1 MDQLADNE
9 IRIIELLP
17 GEEGAPIR
25 CEARVEL
32 ESGEMEYEALSYVW
46 GNHLNQATIEV
57 SGRSLQ
63 ITKTL
68 HTALSRLRLSDE
80 PRSLWIDQ
88 LCINQDDLKEK
99 AAQVQKMRSIYSNCT
114 RCLIWLGEV
123 DAALEMPDAVNAV
136 SFLECLAS
144 TVGPSTDDYKQ
155 ARSRLE
161 SMPTFLSAMQALR
174 SISVQ
179 DCPWWHRVWT
189 VQESILPSDKA
200 FIWGPLQITWDTLV
214 NASEAWVSGA
224 CDDWLDGEYWDVAI
238 EAGGLGHFLAKIIWI
253 RIAEGDNHDLFQSMI
268 RWRSRKATDPLD
280 NIYAL
285 TGLHTPGEFPRIE
298 KCDYS
303 LSVVRLYSEFTVDL
317 INKFGLIVLGFD
329 PRLEPEIAT
338 PGVPRWALDMKSWP
352 NHTIF
357 HWYIY
362 WGYGYYHA
370 NDGLTT
376 VPVEH
381 NTEDN
386 TLGLSGSLVD
396 TVKLIGDGY
405 YFTEEEGGQPPV
417 SLLKS
422 WLELYIRDLE
432 SSTRDTSSTYPPS
445 ISPSTTAT
453 AIRAFS
459 KLVIGESI
467 QNPPEWQFE
476 REATDEDVDNVTK
489 FIETGSEE
497 FRDSSISGMAR
508 NQRFFVTE
516 NGMMGIGHLDTR
528 PGDEVW
534 VFSLGELPFVVR
546 PKTQGG
552 TLTEHFD
559 FVGQCYVQGIMQGEM
574 FKQDESKPPQR
585 TIQIH

>member
-25 CEARVEL
+25 CKARAEL
-32 ESGEMEYEALSYVW
+32 ESSEITYEALSYVW
-46 GNHLNQATIEV
+46 GNHLNQVTIEV
-57 SGRSLQ
+57 SGRPLQ

-68 HTALSRLRLSDE
+68 HTALCRLRLSDE
-80 PRSLWIDQ
+80 TRSLWIDQ

-99 AAQVQKMRSIYSNCT
+99 AVQVQKMRSIYSNCT
-114 RCLIWLGEV
+114 RCLVWLGEV
-123 DAALEMPDAVNAV
+123 DEAFEMPDAVNAV
-136 SFLECLAS
+136 AFLECLAS
-144 TVGPSTDDYKQ
+144 SSGPFTEDSKQ
-155 ARSRLE
+155 TRLRLE
-161 SMPTFLSAMQALR
+161 SMPTFLSAMKALR
-174 SISVQ
+174 SISIQ

-189 VQESILPSDKA
+189 VQESILPSDKT
-200 FIWGPLQITWDTLV
+200 FIWGPLQITWDTLS
-214 NASEAWVSGA
+214 NATQAWISGSSES
-224 CDDWLDGEYWDVAI
+224 WLDYEYESIAAEVGD
-238 EAGGLGHFLAKIIWI
+238 LGNFLARIVWI
-253 RIAEGDNHDLFQSMI
+253 QIAQDGTDDLFKSMI

-285 TGLHTPGEFPRIE
+285 TGLHPPGEFPRIE
-298 KCDYS
+298 RCDYS

-317 INKFGLIVLGFD
+317 INKFGLIILGFD

-338 PGVPRWALDMKSWP
+338 PGLPRWALDMKSWP

-357 HWYIY
+357 HWYNY
-362 WGYGYYHA
+362 WGYDYYHA

-386 TLGLSGSLVD
+386 TLGLSGSFLD

-417 SLLKS
+417 SLLKG
-422 WLELYIRDLE
+422 WMELYTRDLE
-432 SSTRDTSSTYPPS
+432 SSKPDASS
-445 ISPSTTAT
+445 ISPSTISTALRT
-453 AIRAFS
+453 FS
-459 KLVIGESI
+459 KLVIGEFIRNS
-467 QNPPEWQFE
+467 EWQVE

-497 FRDSSISGMAR
+497 FRDTSISGMAR

-516 NGMMGIGHLDTR
+516 KGMMGIGHLDTK

-534 VFSLGELPFVVR
+534 VFSLGEVPFLVR
-546 PKTQGG
+546 PKKQDE
-552 TLTEHFD
+552 TLAEHFD

-574 FKQDESKPPQR
+574 FEGDEPKPPQR

>member
-1 MDQLADNE
+1 MEHLADNE

-25 CEARVEL
+25 CKSRVDL
-32 ESGEMEYEALSYVW
+32 ESREITYEALSYVW
-46 GNHLNQATIEV
+46 GNHLNQVTIEV

-68 HTALSRLRLSDE
+68 HTALCRLRLSDE
-80 PRSLWIDQ
+80 SRSLWIDQ

-114 RCLIWLGEV
+114 RCLVWLGEV
-123 DAALEMPDAVNAV
+123 EAPFEMPDAIRAF
-136 SFLECLAS
+136 SFLEDIAS
-144 TVGPSTDDYKQ
+144 SLGPATQDSQQ
-155 ARSRLE
+155 ARLRLG
-161 SMPTFLSAMQALR
+161 SKHTFLSAMKALR
-174 SISVQ
+174 SISIH

-189 VQESILPSDKA
+189 VQESILPSDRV
-200 FIWGPLQITWDTLV
+200 FVWGPLQITWDTLV
-214 NASEAWVSGA
+214 NASKAWIAGTFW
-224 CDDWLDGEYWDVAI
+224 DWLDGESWHVAVD
-238 EAGGLGHFLAKIIWI
+238 EGDLGHFMARIIWI
-253 RIAEGDNHDLFQSMI
+253 RIAKGGADDFFKSVI
-268 RWRSRKATDPLD
+268 RWRNRKATDPLD

-285 TGLHTPGEFPRIE
+285 TGLHPPGEFPRIE
-298 KCDYS
+298 NCDYS

-338 PGVPRWALDMKSWP
+338 PGLPRWALDMKSWP

-357 HWYIY
+357 HWFNY
-362 WGYGYYHA
+362 WGYRYYHA

-376 VPVEH
+376 FPLEH
-381 NTEDN
+381 DTEDN
-386 TLGLSGSLVD
+386 TLSLSGSFVD

-417 SLLKS
+417 SLLRG
-422 WLELYIRDLE
+422 WMDLYIRDLE
-432 SSTRDTSSTYPPS
+432 SSKLDTSSIS
-445 ISPSTTAT
+445 ISTILTALRT
-453 AIRAFS
+453 FS
-459 KLVIGESI
+459 KLIIGEFI
-467 QNPPEWQFE
+467 RKKTEWQVE
-476 REATDEDVDNVTK
+476 REATDEDLDKVIK

-497 FRDSSISGMAR
+497 FRNISISGMAR

-516 NGMMGIGHLDTR
+516 KGMMGIGHLDTK

-534 VFSLGELPFVVR
+534 VFSLGEVPFVVR
-546 PKTQGG
+546 PKTPGE

-574 FKQDESKPPQR
+574 FKGDEPKPPQR